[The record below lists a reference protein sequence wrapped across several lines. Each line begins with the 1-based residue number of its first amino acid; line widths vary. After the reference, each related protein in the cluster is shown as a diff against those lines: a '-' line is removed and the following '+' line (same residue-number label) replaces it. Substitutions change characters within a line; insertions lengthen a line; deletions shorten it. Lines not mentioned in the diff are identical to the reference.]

1 MFEYPVKL
9 THAQKTGEK
18 GYTVTFP
25 DVPEAITE
33 GDTAAEALVNAVDA
47 LETALSFYVEEGK
60 DLPRPSAA
68 RGRRTIRPRLI
79 GILKLAIYTEMRAK
93 AIRKVDLKARMGTTN
108 AGIDRLLDLTH
119 DSRLDQL
126 ETALQVLGKDVDL
139 HLRGHREPRAA

>member
-9 THAQKTGEK
+9 THSRAIGEK

-33 GDTAAEALVNAVDA
+33 GDTAAEALANAVDA
-47 LETALSFYVEEGK
+47 LETALSFYVEEGE
-60 DLPRPSAA
+60 DLPRRSAA

-79 GILKLAIYTEMRAK
+79 GMLKLAIYTEMRAK
-93 AIRKVDLKARMGTTN
+93 KIRKVDLKERVGTTN

-126 ETALQVLGKDVDL
+126 ETALRALGMNVDL
-139 HLRGHREPRAA
+139 HLRSQKEPRAA

>member
-9 THAQKTGEK
+9 THSRTTGEK
-18 GYTVTFP
+18 GYTLTFP

-33 GDTAAEALVNAVDA
+33 GDTAAEALANAVDA

-60 DLPRPSAA
+60 DLPRPSVI

-79 GILKLAIYTEMRAK
+79 GMLKLAIYTEMRAK
-93 AIRKVDLKARMGTTN
+93 KIRKVDLRKRVGSTN

-126 ETALQVLGKDVDL
+126 EIALRAMGKDVDL
-139 HLRGHREPRAA
+139 HLRGHGEHRAA

>member
-1 MFEYPVKL
+1 VFDFPVKL
-9 THAQKTGEK
+9 IHSRGHGEN

-33 GDTAAEALVNAVDA
+33 GDTMAEAIANAIDA
-47 LETALSFYVEEGK
+47 LETALSFYVEAGR
-60 DLPRPSAA
+60 DLPKPSAP

-79 GILKLAIYTEMRAK
+79 GMLKLAIYTEMK
-93 AIRKVDLKARMGTTN
+93 ARKMRKVDLKSRLRTTN

-126 ETALQVLGKDVDL
+126 EMALRALGKDVDL

>member
-1 MFEYPVKL
+1 VFEYPIRF
-9 THAQKTGEK
+9 TRSRTIGEK
-18 GYTVTFP
+18 GYMVTFP

-33 GDTAAEALVNAVDA
+33 GDTAVEALANAVDA

-79 GILKLAIYTEMRAK
+79 GMLKLAIYTEMRAK
-93 AIRKVDLKARMGTTN
+93 KIRKVDLKKRIGATN

-119 DSRLDQL
+119 DSRLDQI
-126 ETALQVLGKDVDL
+126 EIALRALGKDVDL
-139 HLRGHREPRAA
+139 HLRGHREHRAA